1 MAGRVEDERVTDPG
15 CQTIHSDPAGNAL
28 NPAEIHNHVRKVVV
42 RVSVVQTFKILDT
55 TTKCGYLAAI
65 LLII

>member
-1 MAGRVEDERVTDPG
+1 MKDPG

-42 RVSVVQTFKILDT
+42 RVSVQQIFKIPDIH
-55 TTKCGYLAAI
+55 KKWI
-65 LLII
+65 LKIWLLFCLLF